1 MNRFAKRNSR
11 DSESREPRRERP
23 VRRGA
28 PRIEKR
34 NVMHPRDRAELL
46 RKEGVVVTAPVP
58 AHRRFAAPAGTA
70 EEKAAWYRNA
80 WVEAKLPRGAF
91 SALVS
96 VEDPLDGGYGESY
109 STAQDHFGKYVLK
122 AISKDYEK
130 SGELELSPRHR
141 ELYRVLQEHLR
152 RPHLA
157 ALRAALVAVHVRS
170 VGEKFLLI
178 LQLHRASAAIVSE
191 TKKFA
196 EWAGR
201 ELESVVGVHSLLLR
215 QTVPAALGNVPPNA
229 ELRELSGPNRIEIPF
244 GDWPVPLLLHPL
256 EGARPHRTLWPEMAK
271 ECCRLLQLR
280 KGDAVADLCSGSGV
294 FALEAAR
301 KGVSVVALDR
311 KAGVREALHLNAA
324 RLKVQPPAFVQSE
337 LNSNALARI
346 LERLEGH
353 RKVVLDLPGMQTPPG
368 VPQICE
374 AMSVDKVARIYGNLH
389 QLAEEIHRWR
399 AHGYMLHKARAYDTR
414 PGGPGLEI
422 VALFR
427 RDNDG
432 LLGGKPGAKRTFVRN
447 ARGAAP
453 GRPRPERPG
462 RPARSGNTE
471 PNAGT
476 VRFRQE

>member
-1 MNRFAKRNSR
+1 
-11 DSESREPRRERP
+11 
-23 VRRGA
+23 
-28 PRIEKR
+28 
-34 NVMHPRDRAELL
+34 MHPRDRAEIL

-58 AHRRFAAPAGTA
+58 AHRRFAAPSGTA
-70 EEKAAWYRNA
+70 EEKAAWYRDA
-80 WVEAKLPRGAF
+80 WVQAKLPRGAF

-96 VEDPLDGGYGESY
+96 VEDPVDGGYGESY
-109 STAQDHFGKYVLK
+109 TTAQDHFGKYVLK
-122 AISKDYEK
+122 AISRDYEK

-141 ELYRVLQEHLR
+141 ELYRALQEHLR
-152 RPHLA
+152 RPHLG

-170 VGEKFLLI
+170 VGERFFLI

-191 TKKFA
+191 SKKFA

-201 ELESVVGVHSLLLR
+201 ALENVVGVHSLLLR
-215 QTVPAALGNVPPNA
+215 QTAPAALGNVPANA
-229 ELRELSGPNRIEIPF
+229 DLRVLSGPTRLEIPF

-271 ECCRLLQLR
+271 SCCQLLQLR
-280 KGDAVADLCSGSGV
+280 KGDAVVDLCSGSGV

-301 KGVSVVALDR
+301 KGASVVALDR
-311 KAGVREALHLNAA
+311 KPGVEEALHLNAA
-324 RLKVQPPAFVQSE
+324 RLKVPAPAFARSE

-368 VPQICE
+368 IPQICE

-389 QLAEEIHRWR
+389 QLAEEINRWR

-427 RDNDG
+427 RDTDG
-432 LLGGKPGAKRTFVRN
+432 MLSGKRPAKRPFDRN

-453 GRPRPERPG
+453 ERGRARGTG
-462 RPARSGNTE
+462 RPARGGNPGAE
-471 PNAGT
+471 T